1 MKEKVKQFIF
11 IVLILVSSKVVSAQT
26 KASNYAKISGH
37 IINNYYPDS
46 IALAK
51 FCRIGCI
58 FIKFNVNQ
66 KGDIANV
73 SFSGDTDSTKFITDA
88 LTKSLDFLKQDA
100 SLINFLK
107 TSGRTIIQPFT
118 YNYEA
123 GCNFP
128 EAGAKSN
135 NNYFESYLNI
145 MLDLDH
151 TAISLFHMLKFKG
164 EDMQFF
170 DGVLLS
176 PIVVNNVVVH

>member
-1 MKEKVKQFIF
+1 MRNNI
-11 IVLILVSSKVVSAQT
+11 ILILLVLFSPLILSGQIKGLNYT
-26 KASNYAKISGH
+26 KIGNY
-37 IINNYYPDS
+37 IIHNYRPDS
-46 IALAK
+46 AALSK

-58 FIKFNVNQ
+58 FIRFNVNQ
-66 KGDIANV
+66 KGDIANL
-73 SFSGDTDSTKFITDA
+73 SFSGDTDSIKFITDA
-88 LTKSLDFLKQDA
+88 LTISLDFLKQDA

-118 YNYEA
+118 YNYQA

-128 EAGAKSN
+128 EAGVKN
-135 NNYFESYLNI
+135 TNDYFESYLNI

-170 DGVLLS
+170 DGVLLH
-176 PIVVNNVVVH
+176 PLVVNNVVMH